1 MFVME
6 KAPKSID
13 AEAYRSLRSNI
24 EYSSFDNNK
33 IWT

>member
-24 EYSSFDNNK
+24 EYTYFDDR
-33 IWT
+33 